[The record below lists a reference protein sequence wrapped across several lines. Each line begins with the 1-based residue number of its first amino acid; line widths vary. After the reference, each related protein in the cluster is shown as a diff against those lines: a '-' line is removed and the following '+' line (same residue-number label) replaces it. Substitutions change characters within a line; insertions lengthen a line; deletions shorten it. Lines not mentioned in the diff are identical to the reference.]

1 MDKFYIITN
10 SEKDIGYLV
19 SDKIKKFLED
29 HQKTCF
35 ISKQLVKKAG
45 MPYRYTNPSDVPL
58 DTECILVL
66 GGDGT
71 LIQAARDLFGRNIP
85 FIGVNFGTL
94 GYLAEV
100 EKQNLIPALE
110 KLMAN
115 EFQLEKR
122 MMLDGTVFREK
133 EKVEKD
139 IALNDIVIS
148 RSGSLRVI
156 DFKVYVNGEFLN
168 LYSADGIIISTP
180 TGSTAYNLSAGGP
193 IVSPV
198 ASLIVVTP
206 ICPHTLNT
214 RSMILS
220 ADDIITIEMCPDRNG
235 KEEERLVSF
244 DGDNSMK
251 VFVKDK
257 IEIKKSEQY
266 TEIIQLN
273 KISFLE
279 VLRRKMTTTK
289 A

>member
-1 MDKFYIITN
+1 MNDDDESRDFYCDVIIDESAKMNKMVKKLLTLN
-10 SEKDIGYLV
+10 QIEFGNNYVEMERFDLIAVIDQVLNQSNILLQEKGAEVFFDN
-19 SDKIKKFLED
+19 
-29 HQKTCF
+29 Q
-35 ISKQLVKKAG
+35 KQLFVWA
-45 MPYRYTNPSDVPL
+45 D
-58 DTECILVL
+58 
-66 GGDGT
+66 
-71 LIQAARDLFGRNIP
+71 
-85 FIGVNFGTL
+85 
-94 GYLAEV
+94 
-100 EKQNLIPALE
+100 
-110 KLMAN
+110 
-115 EFQLEKR
+115 EFQIEKR

-235 KEEERLVSF
+235 KEEVRLVSF

>member
-10 SEKDIGYLV
+10 NKKDAEYLV
-19 SDKIKKFLED
+19 SNEIKEFLES
-29 HQKTCF
+29 HKKTCF
-35 ISKQLVKKAG
+35 ISTQPVEKEDL
-45 MPYRYTNPSDVPL
+45 PYRYTNPLDVPE
-58 DTECILVL
+58 DTECVLVL

-71 LIQAARDLFGRNIP
+71 LIQAVRDLFGRNIP

-100 EKQNLIPALE
+100 EKQNIIPALE
-110 KLMAN
+110 KLMAD
-115 EFQLEKR
+115 EFSIEKR
-122 MMLDGTVFREK
+122 MMLNGSVFRK
-133 EKVEKD
+133 EKKVAEN

-198 ASLIVVTP
+198 ASLIVLTP

-220 ADDIITIEMCPDRNG
+220 SEDIITIEMCPDRNG
-235 KEEERLVSF
+235 KEEVRLVSF
-244 DGDNSMK
+244 DGDNSME

-266 TEIIQLN
+266 TEILQLN

-289 A
+289 E

>member
-1 MDKFYIITN
+1 MNKFYIITN
-10 SEKDIGYLV
+10 SEKDIEYLV
-19 SDKIKKFLED
+19 SDDIKKFLED

-35 ISKQLVKKAG
+35 ISKQPVKKAG
-45 MPYRYTNPSDVPL
+45 MTYRYTNPSDVPL

-110 KLMAN
+110 KLMAD
-115 EFQLEKR
+115 EFQIEKR

-206 ICPHTLNT
+206 ICPRTLNT

-235 KEEERLVSF
+235 KEEVRLVSF

>member
-35 ISKQLVKKAG
+35 ISKQPVKKAG

-235 KEEERLVSF
+235 KEEVRLVSF